1 MTDDTRT
8 RLVRTARA
16 LIHGSSFAEVGIG
29 DLCREAGVH
38 RGSLYHFF
46 PSKEAV
52 GLAVIDANWE
62 LLKAVLDESFGSQS
76 PPLERIDAFV
86 GGFAGML
93 TAARDRMGAV
103 PGCPVGNLALEL
115 AGRPGDASRRIA
127 EILTAWQRYFR
138 DAVAEAA
145 LLGHV
150 PAETDPDAA
159 ALRALA
165 YLQGITLMAKAY
177 DSPALVAEARAAI
190 RALIQAASTPD
201 PTP

>member
-8 RLVRTARA
+8 RLVQTARA

-62 LLKAVLDESFGSQS
+62 LLKALLDEAFGSEA

-86 GGFAGML
+86 VGFAGML
-93 TAARDRMGAV
+93 TAARDSMGAV
-103 PGCPVGNLALEL
+103 PGCPIGNLTLEL
-115 AGRPGDASRRIA
+115 AGRPGAARHRIA
-127 EILTAWQRYFR
+127 EILTMWQRYFR
-138 DAVAEAA
+138 EAMREAV
-145 LLGHV
+145 LRGDV
-150 PAETDPDAA
+150 PAGVDPDTA

-177 DSPALVAEARAAI
+177 DRPALVAEARTAV
-190 RALIQAASTPD
+190 RALVETPVS
-201 PTP
+201 

>member
-1 MTDDTRT
+1 MADDTRT

-16 LIHGSSFAEVGIG
+16 LIHGSSYADVGIG

-52 GLAVIDANWE
+52 GLAVLDANWE
-62 LLKAVLDESFGSQS
+62 LLEVLLDESFGDEL
-76 PPLERIDAFV
+76 PPLERIDAFI

-93 TAARDRMGAV
+93 TAARDLTGAV

-115 AGRPGDASRRIA
+115 SGRPGAASARIA

-145 LLGHV
+145 LRGHL
-150 PAETDPDAA
+150 PAGVDPDVA

-177 DSPALVAEARAAI
+177 DRPSLVVEATAAV
-190 RALIQAASTPD
+190 RTLIQTPAG
-201 PTP
+201 

>member
-8 RLVRTARA
+8 RLVQTARA
-16 LIHGSSFAEVGIG
+16 LIHGSSFADVGIG

-62 LLKAVLDESFGSQS
+62 LLKAVLDESFDSEA

-93 TAARDRMGAV
+93 TAARDQMGAV
-103 PGCPVGNLALEL
+103 PGCPIGNLALEL
-115 AGRPGDASRRIA
+115 SGRPGEARHRIT

-145 LLGHV
+145 LRGHV
-150 PAETDPDAA
+150 PAGVDPDTA

-165 YLQGITLMAKAY
+165 FLQGITLMAKAY
-177 DSPALVAEARAAI
+177 DRPTLVTEARTAI
-190 RALIQAASTPD
+190 RTLIETPA
-201 PTP
+201 P

>member
-16 LIHGSSFAEVGIG
+16 LIHGSSFADVGIG

-46 PSKEAV
+46 PSKDAV

-62 LLKAVLDESFGSQS
+62 LLKAVLDEAFDEAT
-76 PPLERIDAFV
+76 PPLTRIDAFV
-86 GGFAGML
+86 TGFAGML
-93 TAARDRMGAV
+93 TAARDAMGST
-103 PGCPVGNLALEL
+103 PGCPIGNLALEL
-115 AGRPGDASRRIA
+115 AGHPGGAGSRIT
-127 EILTAWQRYFR
+127 EILNSWQRYFR
-138 DAVAEAA
+138 DAVAEAG
-145 LLGHV
+145 LRGDV
-150 PAETDPDAA
+150 PAGVDPDAA

-177 DSPALVAEARAAI
+177 DRPTLVAEARTAI
-190 RALIQAASTPD
+190 RPLIET

>member
-52 GLAVIDANWE
+52 GLAVLDANWE
-62 LLKAVLDESFGSQS
+62 LLKALLDEAFGSEA
-76 PPLERIDAFV
+76 PPLERIDDFV
-86 GGFAGML
+86 AGFAGML
-93 TAARDRMGAV
+93 TAARGRMGAV
-103 PGCPVGNLALEL
+103 PGCPIGNLALEL
-115 AGRPGDASRRIA
+115 SGRPGGASVRIA

-138 DAVAEAA
+138 DAIAEAV
-145 LLGHV
+145 LKEHV
-150 PAETDPDAA
+150 PAGIDPDAA
-159 ALRALA
+159 ALRALS
-165 YLQGITLMAKAY
+165 YLQGVTLMAKAY
-177 DSPALVAEARAAI
+177 DRPALVAESRTAI
-190 RALIQAASTPD
+190 RALIQTP
-201 PTP
+201 TS